1 MKKFNIEEFEFSQSY
16 LFFWDKVRAKTCFLL
31 SGPHCEVSSCR
42 RLTVALHIWFCRT
55 SGLVCFL
62 FSPLISLHLSLSFYV
77 YNINALCY
85 SICSIVTCKID
96 VIVISLCV
104 IYVQVHWYTW
114 LYTALY
120 NYTIIVHLKPS
131 FVCCSQCSSTAGVTV
146 TPHQMFL
153 SSSPWPVR
161 LFCCCR
167 DSHWLQYD
175 TWKRKPNV

>member
-16 LFFWDKVRAKTCFLL
+16 LFFWDKVRAKTCAF
-31 SGPHCEVSSCR
+31 SSSSRR
-42 RLTVALHIWFCRT
+42 RLTVALHTWLHRT
-55 SGLVCFL
+55 SELICFL
-62 FSPLISLHLSLSFYV
+62 LFHLTSLHLSVSFYID
-77 YNINALCY
+77 NINALCY
-85 SICSIVTCKID
+85 SICSSVTCKID

-104 IYVQVHWYTW
+104 IYVQVCWYMW
-114 LYTALY
+114 LYTVLY
-120 NYTIIVHLKPS
+120 TVIVHLKPS
-131 FVCCSQCSSTAGVTV
+131 FVCCSQCSSMAGVTV

-153 SSSPWPVR
+153 ASSPWPVL